1 MVATDNHPFWV
12 AGLDEWVDAANLR
25 AGQWLRTS
33 AGTHVQI
40 SATRQWTEPAQV
52 HNLTVDDIH
61 TYYVLAGNT
70 PVLVHNC
77 NNVISNADGYDN
89 AGALGA
95 HGNGTAFSGI
105 YEPSTGG
112 FRAHLSVD
120 PDMPNPPANS
130 VRRLG
135 GHGQINFEHFG
146 GSRETVGFTMFSEEG
161 GFSVSWMSRS
171 VNGRNHGNPLAPV
184 GTRQS
189 IMDAISAATGR
200 KVWSR

>member
-1 MVATDNHPFWV
+1 MNVVKVRNFSGSEVMRD
-12 AGLDEWVDAANLR
+12 
-25 AGQWLRTS
+25 
-33 AGTHVQI
+33 
-40 SATRQWTEPAQV
+40 
-52 HNLTVDDIH
+52 LTVSVVH
-61 TYYVLAGNT
+61 TYYVIAGDV

-89 AGALGA
+89 TGALGA
-95 HGNGTAFSGI
+95 HGNGAAFSGI
-105 YEPSTGG
+105 YEPSTGN

-120 PDMPNPPANS
+120 PDMPNPPVNS

-135 GHGQINFEHFG
+135 GHGRINFEHFG
-146 GSRETVGFTMFSEEG
+146 GSRETVGFTMFIEEG

-200 KVWSR
+200 NVWSR